1 MFLRNHG
8 TLEQSLATTPEHF
21 DVLIIGAGLSGID
34 AAHHLQKFCPKKSYV
49 ILEQRERIGG
59 TWDLFRYPGIR
70 SDSDMLTM
78 GYSFRPWTHP
88 KAISPGE
95 DIREYI
101 SAAARDEGIDR
112 NIRFRH
118 QIKRAEWSS
127 QEARWTVEAVRQ
139 ASCSENRRKDFDTD
153 KGGAGARS
161 GVAADR
167 DSADKDGVSEQ
178 PVAFTC
184 NFLFCCAGYYRYS
197 SGHLPEFPNS
207 GRFAGRM
214 IHPQAWPENLD
225 YAGKRIVV
233 IGSGA
238 TAVTLVPALAKT
250 AGHVTMLQRSP
261 TYVIS
266 MPEKDRIANFLRHIM
281 PAMWAYRLSRWK
293 NVSFMTYVYQLSQ
306 AFPNF
311 VKKGIIKKARKQLGT
326 DFDVDTHFTPRYRP
340 WEQRMC
346 LIPDADM
353 FEAIKS
359 ARASVVTDQI
369 ETFTEKGILL
379 KSGKELE
386 ADIIVTATGLAM
398 QAFGGMELTVDK
410 QRVDP
415 GQVLAYKGVMMS
427 GVPNFASVFGYINA
441 SWTLKADLIC
451 NYVCRLLNFMDRKGV
466 RQVTPRPVGESAV
479 APFVENFT
487 PGYIQRALAS
497 WPKQGRKKPWRVYQ
511 NYLRDTIS
519 LRWTRVDDE
528 GLAFS
533 NPAAES
539 PQKPVKLAEDKQL
552 AVSN

>member
-1 MFLRNHG
+1 
-8 TLEQSLATTPEHF
+8 LATVPEHF

-88 KAISPGE
+88 KSISPGE

-101 SAAARDEGIDR
+101 TATAREEGIDR

-118 QIKRAEWSS
+118 QIRGASWSS
-127 QEARWTVEAVRQ
+127 EEAKWTIEAVRISPSSG
-139 ASCSENRRKDFDTD
+139 ASRDTAGDTTSDEVVRK
-153 KGGAGARS
+153 
-161 GVAADR
+161 
-167 DSADKDGVSEQ
+167 EE
-178 PVAFTC
+178 PVTLTC

-197 SGHLPEFPNS
+197 AGHLPEFPNT
-207 GRFAGRM
+207 GRFQGRM

-225 YAGKRIVV
+225 YPGKRIVV

-266 MPEKDRIANFLRHIM
+266 APEKDRIANFLRRIM

-306 AFPNF
+306 RFPNF
-311 VKKGIIKKARKQLGT
+311 VKRGIIKKVSKQLGT
-326 DFDVDTHFTPRYRP
+326 DFDVETHFTPRYRP

-353 FEAIKS
+353 FEAIK
-359 ARASVVTDQI
+359 AGRASVVTDHI
-369 ETFTEKGILL
+369 ETFTEGGILL

-398 QAFGGMELTVDK
+398 QAFGGMELAVDG

-451 NYVCRLLNFMDRKGV
+451 NYVCRLLNFMDRKGL
-466 RQVTPRPVGESAV
+466 RQVTPKPGSEHAV

-487 PGYIQRALAS
+487 PGYIQRALAG
-497 WPKQGRKKPWRVYQ
+497 WPKQGSKKPWRVYQ
-511 NYLRDTIS
+511 NYVRDTFS
-519 LRWTRVDDE
+519 LKWTRVDDE
-528 GLAFS
+528 GLEFS
-533 NPAAES
+533 NPMAS
-539 PQKPVKLAEDKQL
+539 VVPKTLDQAEDKHL
-552 AVSN
+552 AISN

>member
-1 MFLRNHG
+1 
-8 TLEQSLATTPEHF
+8 LATTPEHF
-21 DVLIIGAGLSGID
+21 DVLIVGAGLSGID

-101 SAAARDEGIDR
+101 TATARDEGIDR

-118 QIKRAEWSS
+118 QIKGASWSS
-127 QEARWTVEAVRQ
+127 EEAQWTVEATR
-139 ASCSENRRKDFDTD
+139 
-153 KGGAGARS
+153 
-161 GVAADR
+161 
-167 DSADKDGVSEQ
+167 SADGGEI
-178 PVAFTC
+178 PVTLTC

-197 SGHLPEFPNS
+197 AGYLPEFPNAS
-207 GRFAGRM
+207 SFKGRM
-214 IHPQAWPENLD
+214 FHPQAWPQDLD
-225 YAGKRIVV
+225 YAGKRVVV

-238 TAVTLVPALAKT
+238 TAVTLIPAMAKT
-250 AGHVTMLQRSP
+250 AAHVTMLQRSP

-266 MPEKDRIANFLRHIM
+266 APEKDRIANFLRHIM

-293 NVSFMTYVYQLSQ
+293 NVGFMTYIYQLSQ
-306 AFPNF
+306 RFPNF
-311 VKKGIIKKARKQLGT
+311 VKRGIIKKASKQLGT

-359 ARASVVTDQI
+359 GRASVVTDQI
-369 ETFTEKGILL
+369 ETFTERGIML

-386 ADIIVTATGLAM
+386 ADIIVAATGLAM

-451 NYVCRLLNFMDRKGV
+451 NYVCRILNFMDRKGM
-466 RQVTPRPVGESAV
+466 RQVTPNPGGESAV
-479 APFVENFT
+479 APFVENFSS
-487 PGYIQRALAS
+487 GYIQRALAS
-497 WPKQGRKKPWRVYQ
+497 WPKQGQKKPWRVYQ
-511 NYLRDTIS
+511 NYFRDTIS
-519 LRWTRVDDE
+519 MKWTRVDDE
-528 GLAFS
+528 GLEFS
-533 NPAAES
+533 NPVAAVV
-539 PQKPVKLAEDKQL
+539 PKTLDQAEDKHL
-552 AVSN
+552 AISN

>member
-1 MFLRNHG
+1 VWYVLSIHRSTALG
-8 TLEQSLATTPEHF
+8 AALSTIPEHF

-101 SAAARDEGIDR
+101 TATARDEGIDR

-118 QIKRAEWSS
+118 QIKRASWSS
-127 QEARWTVEAVRQ
+127 EDAKWTVEAVRQ
-139 ASCSENRRKDFDTD
+139 SSSLGASSNTAGNTTS
-153 KGGAGARS
+153 GGVVTKEEA
-161 GVAADR
+161 VTL
-167 DSADKDGVSEQ
+167 
-178 PVAFTC
+178 TC

-197 SGHLPEFPNS
+197 AGYLPEFPNS
-207 GRFAGRM
+207 SRFKGRI
-214 IHPQAWPENLD
+214 IHPQVWPQDLD
-225 YAGKRIVV
+225 YAGKRVVV

-238 TAVTLVPALAKT
+238 TAVTLVPAMAKT
-250 AGHVTMLQRSP
+250 AAHVTMLQRSP

-266 MPEKDRIANFLRHIM
+266 APEKDRIANFLRHIM

-293 NVSFMTYVYQLSQ
+293 NVSFMTYIYQLSQ
-306 AFPNF
+306 RFPNF
-311 VKKGIIKKARKQLGT
+311 VKRGIIKKASKQLGT
-326 DFDVDTHFTPRYRP
+326 DFDVETHFTPRYRP

-359 ARASVVTDQI
+359 GKASVVTDQI
-369 ETFTEKGILL
+369 ETFTERGILL
-379 KSGKELE
+379 KSGKEPE
-386 ADIIVTATGLAM
+386 ADIVITATGLEM

-410 QRVDP
+410 QRVDLS
-415 GQVLAYKGVMMS
+415 QALAYKGVMMS

-466 RQVTPRPVGESAV
+466 RQVIPNPVGESAV
-479 APFVENFT
+479 APFVENFSS
-487 PGYIQRALAS
+487 GYIQRALAR

-511 NYLRDTIS
+511 NYFRDTMS
-519 LRWTRVDDE
+519 LKWTRVDDE
-528 GLAFS
+528 GLEFS
-533 NPAAES
+533 NPVIQT
-539 PQKPVKLAEDKQL
+539 PLQPLNLAEDKQM
-552 AVSN
+552 AISN